1 MSKKLLNLLLVIVM
15 LAVFVPTTLAA
26 PPAQEGQDYVIVAD
40 DWLSKLADKYLGN
53 VFAYPAIVEF
63 TNKKHA
69 EDASYAEITNPDLIE
84 VGWKVY
90 IPSAEEAAEFVAAA
104 APAPAACVAPTDEI
118 SVVEIKPD
126 EPIHI
131 AFWFVIAGPDA
142 SLGTDTKR
150 GVEIAIDDKGGKLL
164 GHDVKLTGEDSA
176 CNAEGGTAAATKLAA
191 DPTIVV
197 AIGSN
202 CSSEARPGA
211 PILWKAGIATVSP
224 SNTAPFL
231 TEAGRGPEYDGYLRT
246 CHNDRVQGAV
256 AAKFA
261 WEQLKVKTAATI
273 HDGSPYAEALQ
284 AVFADTF
291 RGFGGTV
298 TAQEA
303 VAPTDT
309 DMRPV
314 LTKIAAGKPEMIY
327 YPIFI
332 AAGGHVTRQSK
343 EVAGLEKTILMGAD
357 GIFSPDFY
365 KAAGEAAVGMYHSS
379 PDFSAF
385 AAGYQDFLAK
395 HQAKYG
401 QAPLAPFHAHAYDA
415 TMIVFAAIEKV
426 AVKCPDGT
434 LYVGRKALRDALYA
448 TKGFKGLTGTLTCDK
463 YGDCADPK
471 IGIYQTTA
479 DNVNNLVMPTTPIWK
494 PY

>member
-1 MSKKLLNLLLVIVM
+1 MKSRTVLSTLMLVVLATNLLV
-15 LAVFVPTTLAA
+15 AGCA
-26 PPAQEGQDYVIVAD
+26 PPT
-40 DWLSKLADKYLGN
+40 
-53 VFAYPAIVEF
+53 PAF
-63 TNKKHA
+63 T
-69 EDASYAEITNPDLIE
+69 P
-84 VGWKVY
+84 
-90 IPSAEEAAEFVAAA
+90 
-104 APAPAACVAPTDEI
+104 PTDPI
-118 SVVEIKPD
+118 GVVTIKPG
-126 EPIHI
+126 EPLHI
-131 AFWFVIAGPDA
+131 AYWFVVAGPDA

-164 GHDVKLTGEDSA
+164 GFDIKLTGEDSA

-231 TEAGRGPEYDGYLRT
+231 TEPGRGPDYDGYLRT
-246 CHNDRVQGAV
+246 AHNDRVQGAV
-256 AAKFA
+256 AARFA
-261 WEQLKVKTAATI
+261 WEVLKLKTAATI

-284 AVFADTF
+284 AVFADKF
-291 RGFGGTV
+291 RELGGTV
-298 TAQEA
+298 TSQEA
-303 VAPTDT
+303 IAPTDT

-314 LTKIAAGKPEMIY
+314 LTRIATAKPEIIY

-332 AAGGHVTRQSK
+332 AAGGHVTRQAK
-343 EVAGLEKTILMGAD
+343 EIAGLEKTILMGAD

-365 KAAGEAAVGMYHSS
+365 KAAGEAAIGMYHSS
-379 PDFSAF
+379 PDFTAF
-385 AAGYQDFLAK
+385 AAGYKDFLDK

-401 QAPLAPFHAHAYDA
+401 EKPLAPFHAHAYDA
-415 TMIVFAAIEKV
+415 TMMAFAAIEKV
-426 AVKCPDGT
+426 AVKGPDGT
-434 LYVGRKALRDALYA
+434 LYIGRKALRDALYA
-448 TKGFKGLTGTLTCDK
+448 TKDHKGLTGTLTCDA

-471 IGIYQTTA
+471 IGVYQTTA
-479 DNVNNLVMPTTPIWK
+479 DNVTNLVMPTTPIWK

>member
-1 MSKKLLNLLLVIVM
+1 MKGKVWTA
-15 LAVFVPTTLAA
+15 LA
-26 PPAQEGQDYVIVAD
+26 VIVA
-40 DWLSKLADKYLGN
+40 LSLGLAACAPK
-53 VFAYPAIVEF
+53 P
-63 TNKKHA
+63 T
-69 EDASYAEITNPDLIE
+69 P
-84 VGWKVY
+84 
-90 IPSAEEAAEFVAAA
+90 A
-104 APAPAACVAPTDEI
+104 APTAAPAACVKPTDAI
-118 SVVEIKPD
+118 GVVEIKPG

-131 AFWFVIAGPDA
+131 AYWFVVAGPDA

-164 GHDVKLTGEDSA
+164 GHDIKLTGEDSG

-191 DPTIVV
+191 DPTIVA

-202 CSSEARPGA
+202 CSSEARPGV
-211 PILWKAGIATVSP
+211 PILWKAGIVTVSP

-231 TEAGRGPEYDGYLRT
+231 TAPDRGPDYNGYLRT
-246 CHNDRVQGAV
+246 CHNDKVQGAV
-256 AAKFA
+256 AAQFA

-284 AVFADTF
+284 AVFAETF
-291 RGFGGTV
+291 KKYGGTV

-314 LTKIAAGKPEMIY
+314 LTKIAAGKPEILY

-332 AAGGHVTRQSK
+332 AAGGHVTRQAK

-365 KAAGEAAVGMYHSS
+365 KAAGEAAIGMYHSS

-385 AAGYQDFLAK
+385 AEGYKAFLEK

-401 QAPLAPFHAHAYDA
+401 EKPLAPFHAHAYDA
-415 TMIVFAAIEKV
+415 AMMIFAAIEKV
-426 AVKCPDGT
+426 AVQCPDGT
-434 LYVGRKALRDALYA
+434 LYIGRQALRDALYA
-448 TKGFKGLTGTLTCDK
+448 TKDFKGLTGNLTCDA

-479 DNVNNLVMPTTPIWK
+479 DNVKNLVMPDTPVWK